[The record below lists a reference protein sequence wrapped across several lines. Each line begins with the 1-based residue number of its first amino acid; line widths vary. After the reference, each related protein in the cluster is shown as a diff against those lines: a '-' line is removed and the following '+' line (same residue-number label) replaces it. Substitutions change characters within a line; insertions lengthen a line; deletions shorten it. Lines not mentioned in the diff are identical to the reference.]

1 MRWMCRAY
9 VRLCRKWGP
18 RIDGRRVTFSA
29 AAFLRA
35 MDGKPWWR
43 NRIDGAA
50 LLIFGEHRHCRHH
63 YRRETRSTTDAKGP
77 RP

>member
-1 MRWMCRAY
+1 MVCRLYRWACR
-9 VRLCRKWGP
+9 RWGP
-18 RIDGRRVTFSA
+18 RIDGRRVTVSA
-29 AAFLRA
+29 WAFHRA
-35 MDGKPWWR
+35 MSGKPSWR

-77 RP
+77 RK